1 MIAVDW
7 GTSNFRAFRL
17 QPGGI
22 IGARRSSPRGI
33 LYVGK
38 GQFETVLCEEV
49 GDWLDDGEEQILL
62 CGMIGS
68 RQGWIE
74 SDYVPCPVSLS
85 DLVAAT
91 LKVPFIRAQVQLV
104 PGILAPGDNGVPE
117 MIRGEET
124 ETMGIVDTC
133 GGNGL
138 VCFPGSHSK
147 WICLKDHKI
156 VNFSTFLTG
165 ELFAALRKCTTLGRI
180 MPTVQVHDIEAFQ
193 GGVTRSA
200 DSGGILHHLF
210 GVRSLVLAG
219 RLEERCAASY
229 LSGLIIGH
237 EVRSALRSSIL
248 VHLVGSA
255 PLCSLYARAIEL
267 CGGSASISRCDA
279 AARGLAAIGAR
290 LSWN

>member
-1 MIAVDW
+1 VIAVDW

-17 QPGGI
+17 QQGGI
-22 IGARRSSPRGI
+22 IAARRSSPRGI
-33 LYVGK
+33 LYVRK
-38 GQFETVLCEEV
+38 AQFEAVLCEEV
-49 GDWLDDGEEQILL
+49 GDWLDDGEKQILL
-62 CGMIGS
+62 CGMVGS
-68 RQGWIE
+68 REGWIE
-74 SDYVPCPVSLS
+74 SDYVPCPVGLS

-91 LKVPFIRAQVQLV
+91 VKIPFIRAQVQLV

-124 ETMGIVDTC
+124 ETMGILDTC

-147 WICLKDHKI
+147 WISLKDNKI

-165 ELFAALRKCTTLGRI
+165 ELFAALRKCTILGRI
-180 MPTVQVHDIEAFQ
+180 MPTEESNDIDGFDR
-193 GGVTRSA
+193 GVIRSA
-200 DSGGILHHLF
+200 DPGSMLHHLF

-219 RLEERCAASY
+219 LLKEKSSASY

-237 EVRSALRSSIL
+237 EVRSAIRAQVT

-255 PLCSLYARAIEL
+255 QLCSLYARAIRL
-267 CGGSASISRCDA
+267 CGGSASICCGDA